1 MVLRCKWYRIKNV
14 TKFQILLYIYIYIYN
29 NKENPK
35 KLKIYGPK
43 ANTTTM
49 IAFFIVPKAPRGLV

>member
-1 MVLRCKWYRIKNV
+1 MILRCKWYRIKNV
-14 TKFQILLYIYIYIYN
+14 TKFQILLYIYN

-49 IAFFIVPKAPRGLV
+49 IAFFIVPKAPRSLV

>member
-1 MVLRCKWYRIKNV
+1 MSQNFKSY
-14 TKFQILLYIYIYIYN
+14 FIYINN

-35 KLKIYGPK
+35 KLKICGPK
-43 ANTTTM
+43 ANTATR